1 MQASILPE
9 NDIARNLEV
18 VSRGGV
24 QSGFRDVKWIIII
37 MNNHLLDQVE
47 LFVSSH

>member
-1 MQASILPE
+1 MRASILPE

-18 VSRGGV
+18 VISRGGV

-47 LFVSSH
+47 LFM